1 MKTTLKICAV
11 AVALAPVAM
20 PSVAQTSRQDAATRQ
35 QVRQEVVDLAAVG
48 YYPIDWVHYPESVL
62 AAKQRLDA
70 QRAAQGQQAQPRNP

>member
-11 AVALAPVAM
+11 AVALAPVATL
-20 PSVAQTSRQDAATRQ
+20 SVAQTSSQGATTRQ
-35 QVRQEVVDLAAVG
+35 QVRQEVVDLTAVG

-70 QRAAQGQQAQPRNP
+70 KRAAQGQEGQPRYQ